1 MTTNYTEELNL
12 NTDKT
17 LFDIIFDKLF
27 DIFFNYSFYNY
38 MFYKIW
44 YFFIFIVTNC

>member
-27 DIFFNYSFYNY
+27 DIFLIIVS
-38 MFYKIW
+38 IIIC
-44 YFFIFIVTNC
+44 FIKFGISLFLL